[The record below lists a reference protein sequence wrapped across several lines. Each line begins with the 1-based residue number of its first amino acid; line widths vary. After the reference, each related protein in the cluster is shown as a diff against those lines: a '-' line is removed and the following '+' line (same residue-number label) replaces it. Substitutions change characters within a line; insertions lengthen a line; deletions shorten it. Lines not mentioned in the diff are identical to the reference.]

1 MAGEIEIYISVIT
14 KTGKVWR
21 PVSAVL
27 RRDDIYQIVGKN
39 PSPGGAGGEQWP
51 FETGDLVRCKPYEL
65 TDSDLVLVAYEK
77 VERIA

>member
-14 KTGKVWR
+14 KKGKVWK

-27 RRDDIYQIVGKN
+27 RREDVYEILGRN
-39 PSPGGAGGEQWP
+39 PAPGIEEWP
-51 FETGDLVRCKPYEL
+51 FATGDLVRCQPYEL

-77 VERIA
+77 VEPIA